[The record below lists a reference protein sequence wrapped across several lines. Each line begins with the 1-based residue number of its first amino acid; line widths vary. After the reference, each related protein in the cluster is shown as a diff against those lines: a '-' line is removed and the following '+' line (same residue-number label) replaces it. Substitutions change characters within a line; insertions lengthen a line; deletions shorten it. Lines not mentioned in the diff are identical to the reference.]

1 MHFISL
7 CSHQIS
13 KQYIFSGHV
22 LLLLTAASVIRILLY
37 LYGPLS
43 QMHCRCS
50 SIFCLLSLLKF
61 KMDSTNWHL
70 RTKNGSYF
78 PLAVKNETSDWPKED
93 YALLLVLG
101 TWNTW
106 LLLNSNLFELR
117 LLYYLETNSGA
128 LWWHKYLE

>member
-61 KMDSTNWHL
+61 KMDFAASHL
-70 RTKNGSYF
+70 IFLYFVFKFLIAKCIPGSQVHVSSHCDDWKFGIWILEWLYGSFGVSYNIKNRKIWFKFLCY
-78 PLAVKNETSDWPKED
+78 
-93 YALLLVLG
+93 
-101 TWNTW
+101 
-106 LLLNSNLFELR
+106 
-117 LLYYLETNSGA
+117 
-128 LWWHKYLE
+128 